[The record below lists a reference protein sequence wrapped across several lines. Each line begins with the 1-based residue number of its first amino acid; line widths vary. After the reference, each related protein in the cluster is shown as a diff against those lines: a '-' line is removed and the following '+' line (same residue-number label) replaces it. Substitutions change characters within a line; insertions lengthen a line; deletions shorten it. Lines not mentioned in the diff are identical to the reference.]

1 MRWIG
6 TGSEL
11 WRVRVDI
18 FVPDDGAKWTRF
30 AFEGLRNLLID
41 GDAASGDGDAGSDQG
56 TGIAGRPV
64 VGLLFWVRAD
74 DVGQAALR
82 AVDTAA
88 RALADHL
95 AKPELYDVTVIP
107 RTAVAMKGDS
117 TYPVMPD

>member
-18 FVPDDGAKWTRF
+18 FVPDNATRWSQL
-30 AFEGLRNLLID
+30 AWEGLRNLLID
-41 GDAASGDGDAGSDQG
+41 GDAAPGEGDAGSDQG

-82 AVDTAA
+82 AVDAA
-88 RALADHL
+88 ERALAGHL

-107 RTAVAMKGDS
+107 RNAVALAGDS